1 MELFCDEAHSL
12 FEEVESA
19 TSWDA
24 LIDAEPALGAVLA
37 EGALDTALEAIGD
50 YADLKSPYTLGRSRG
65 VAQLADAAA
74 RRRGL
79 PDTDVVALRRAALV
93 EALGR
98 LGVSNAIWDK
108 PGPLT
113 PVDWERVRLH
123 PYLTERMLAS
133 SAALAPL
140 AAIASQHHE
149 RLDGSGYPH
158 ILFVA
163 HHPAARHRLTCRT
176 PPRRTRP

>member
-1 MELFCDEAHSL
+1 MRLARVVEVFHRSGGVDDAIAVARKRSGSQFDPTLVELFCDEARSL
-12 FEEVESA
+12 FEGVESA

-37 EGALDTALEAIGD
+37 EGELDAALEAIGD

-79 PDTDVVALRRAALV
+79 PDSDVVALRRAALV
-93 EALGR
+93 EDLGR

-113 PVDWERVRLH
+113 PGEWERVRLH

-133 SAALAPL
+133 SA
-140 AAIASQHHE
+140 
-149 RLDGSGYPH
+149 GTG
-158 ILFVA
+158 
-163 HHPAARHRLTCRT
+163 AARGDRVAA
-176 PPRRTRP
+176 P